1 VRTNDT
7 GATLAPTS
15 ISMTFGAD
23 GLPTAPAAPTSMT
36 LTGLTSGATDMA
48 FTLDVTG
55 STQFTSPFV
64 VTELTQDGYTTGRL
78 TGIDITDD
86 GIVEANYSNGQSSPL
101 GKIALGQFANPQG
114 LVQVGNTAWRETIDS
129 GEVIAGEAGT
139 GSFGQ
144 IQAGALES
152 SNIDLTKEL
161 VGLITAQRNFQANSK
176 TIETNNAITQTII
189 NLR

>member
-1 VRTNDT
+1 
-7 GATLAPTS
+7 
-15 ISMTFGAD
+15 
-23 GLPTAPAAPTSMT
+23 
-36 LTGLTSGATDMA
+36 
-48 FTLDVTG
+48 
-55 STQFTSPFV
+55 